1 MKKLCH
7 ITTGLNI
14 GGAEMFLLN
23 LAKSLNTLG
32 YQQTIISLQAQ
43 GDLSEKIRNENIEL
57 IHLGISRY
65 PWTWWGIFKLPFLLH
80 KMSPDVLQT
89 WLYHADLIGGLS
101 SIFGNT
107 ELVWNVRQ
115 TDISAK
121 HNKREIVLVARIT
134 ALLSKYL
141 PVKIICCSE
150 SAKASHI
157 NIGYSESKIVVIPNG
172 CDTSLYKYDGERR
185 KAARLMLG
193 IEENDVVIGRFGRF
207 DPQKDYKNF
216 ISAADEI
223 QSSHKH
229 AWFLMAGENISL
241 GNPELKKWIS
251 RSRVPGRFLLLGK
264 RDDLP
269 DLYQAVDIFISSSL
283 GEGFP
288 NVVAEAMS
296 SEVPCVVTDVGES
309 SDLVGNTGRT
319 VPKKDMKKLAD
330 ACLELVNIGD
340 IERRKLGEAA
350 RSRIV
355 NHYSLERSVTD
366 YRELYDQ
373 VSGSL

>member
-23 LAKSLNTLG
+23 LAKSLKALG
-32 YQQTIISLQAQ
+32 YQQTIISLQAK
-43 GDLSEKIRNENIEL
+43 GDLSEKISSENIDL
-57 IHLGISRY
+57 IHLGICRY
-65 PWTWWGIFKLPFLLH
+65 PWTWWGIFKLPFILH
-80 KMSPDVLQT
+80 KISPDVLQT

-101 SIFGNT
+101 SIFGGT
-107 ELVWNVRQ
+107 KLVWNVRQ

-121 HNKREIVLVARIT
+121 HNKREIIIVARVT

-150 SAKASHI
+150 SVKASHI
-157 NIGYSESKIVVIPNG
+157 NIGYTESKIAVIPNG
-172 CDTSLYKYDGERR
+172 CDTSLYKHDGERR
-185 KAARLMLG
+185 KATRSEMG

-216 ISAADEI
+216 ISAADI
-223 QSSHKH
+223 VQSTHKH
-229 AWFLMAGENISL
+229 VWFLMAGENI
-241 GNPELKKWIS
+241 GPENNKLMKWIS
-251 RSRVPGRFLLLGK
+251 RSRVPERFILLGK
-264 RDDLP
+264 RNDLP
-269 DLYQAVDIFISSSL
+269 DLYQAVDIMVSSSL

-309 SDLVGNTGRT
+309 SGLVGNTGRT

-340 IERRKLGEAA
+340 IERRKLGKAA

-355 NHYSLERSVTD
+355 NRYSLERSVTD
-366 YRELYDQ
+366 YSKLYDQ
-373 VSGSL
+373 VSG